1 MQRTFAF
8 LLILLSSLPL
18 SSSKQV
24 VFGVAGKPISL
35 PCPGFG
41 GGPCSWNISTSS
53 SRVSIDFS
61 SCEIKLN
68 PLLPEDTGVHKCNI
82 GHVELYT

>member
-18 SSSKQV
+18 SSSEQV

-35 PCPGFG
+35 PSPGFE

-53 SRVSIDFS
+53 SRVSIDLS